1 MSTVRDDFLGVQADA
16 IQKLKQKTKYIIII
30 KKKKKNQFRNRK
42 LMLCVALVGFNQGCQ
57 MGGFGVG
64 IIGLSI

>member
-30 KKKKKNQFRNRK
+30 KKKKNQFRNRK
-42 LMLCVALVGFNQGCQ
+42 LMLCFALVGFNN
-57 MGGFGVG
+57 FK
-64 IIGLSI
+64 IYEK

>member
-30 KKKKKNQFRNRK
+30 NKKKKIN
-42 LMLCVALVGFNQGCQ
+42 LE
-57 MGGFGVG
+57 
-64 IIGLSI
+64 IES